1 MFAKPEGETMRVLV
15 SGYNGHMGQVLAQMI
30 KEDSELEL
38 VCGVDKIIN
47 CEGDIVKCFTSF
59 DDVNM
64 DVDVIVDFS
73 HHSLTKELTDYGIKK
88 NLPLVIATTG
98 QTDEEKN
105 MINDASKKIPIFY
118 AANYSIGIA
127 VLIKEAK
134 NIVKAFPN
142 ADIEIVE
149 THHNRKID
157 APSGTALKIAEGL
170 KEVRNDA
177 NLVFGRNGNK
187 KREKNDIGINAIR
200 LGNVVGI
207 HEVLISTEHEC
218 ISIKH
223 EAYDRGLFAEGAINA
238 IKFIKGK
245 SAKLY
250 NMNDM
255 LNL

>member
-1 MFAKPEGETMRVLV
+1 MKVLV
-15 SGYNGHMGQVLAQMI
+15 SGYNGHMGQVLSKMI
-30 KEDSELEL
+30 KDDNELEL
-38 VCGVDKIIN
+38 ICGVDKAIN
-47 CEGDIVKCFTSF
+47 SEGDTLKCFQSF
-59 DDVNM
+59 DDVNIN
-64 DVDVIVDFS
+64 VDIVVDFS
-73 HHSLTKELTDYGIKK
+73 HHSLTKELVDFGIKK

-105 MINDASKKIPIFY
+105 MINEASKKIPVFY

-127 VLIKEAK
+127 VLINEAK

-142 ADIEIVE
+142 ADVEIVE

-157 APSGTALKIAEGL
+157 APSGTALKIADGL
-170 KEVRNDA
+170 KEVRSDA
-177 NLVFGRNGNK
+177 NFVLGRSGNK

-207 HEVLISTEHEC
+207 HEVLVSTEHEC

-223 EAYDRGLFAEGAINA
+223 EAYDRGLFAEGAIKA
-238 IKFIKGK
+238 IKFMKGK
-245 SAKLY
+245 PAKLY

-255 LNL
+255 LKI

>member
-1 MFAKPEGETMRVLV
+1 MKVLI
-15 SGYNGHMGQVLAQMI
+15 SGYCGHMGQILAKMVR
-30 KEDSELEL
+30 EDNDLTL
-38 VCGVDKIIN
+38 VAGVDKSISDNKIN
-47 CEGDIVKCFTSF
+47 CSEPVFASFSEVNVDVDIV
-59 DDVNM
+59 
-64 DVDVIVDFS
+64 VDFS
-73 HHSLTKELTDYGIKK
+73 HHSLTKDLIDFAKSK

-98 QTDEEKN
+98 QSEDEKSL
-105 MINDASKKIPIFY
+105 INEASKSIPVFF

-134 NIVKAFPN
+134 NIAKIMKD
-142 ADIEIVE
+142 ADIEIIE
-149 THHNRKID
+149 THHNRKLD

-170 KEVRNDA
+170 KEVRTDS
-177 NLVFGRNGNK
+177 NLVLGRSDNK

-218 ISIKH
+218 LSIKH

-238 IKFIKGK
+238 VKFMNGK
-245 SAKLY
+245 KAGLY
-250 NMNDM
+250 GMNDM

>member
-1 MFAKPEGETMRVLV
+1 MKVLV
-15 SGYNGHMGQVLAQMI
+15 SGCNGHMGQVLSKMI
-30 KEDSELEL
+30 NEDSELEL
-38 VCGVDKIIN
+38 VCGVDKNIN

-64 DVDVIVDFS
+64 NVDVVVDFS
-73 HHSLTKELTDYGIKK
+73 HHSLTKELIEYGVK
-88 NLPLVIATTG
+88 NNIPLVIATTG

-105 MINDASKKIPIFY
+105 IIKDASKKIPIFY

-127 VLIKEAK
+127 VLINEAK
-134 NIVKAFPN
+134 NIVNAFPN

-170 KEVRNDA
+170 KEVKKDA
-177 NLVFGRNGNK
+177 NFVFGRNGNK
-187 KREKNDIGINAIR
+187 KREKNDIGINSIR

-207 HEVLISTEHEC
+207 HEVIVSTEHES

-223 EAYDRGLFAEGAINA
+223 EAYDRGLFAEGAVNA
-238 IKFIKGK
+238 IKFLKGK
-245 SAKLY
+245 NAKLY
-250 NMNDM
+250 NMDDM

>member
-1 MFAKPEGETMRVLV
+1 MKILI
-15 SGYNGHMGQVLAQMI
+15 SGYNGYMGQVLGEMI
-30 KEDSELEL
+30 KKDSELEL
-38 VCGVDKIIN
+38 VCGMDKNIN
-47 CEGDIVKCFTSF
+47 CEGASVKCFTSF
-59 DDVNM
+59 NDVNLDI
-64 DVDVIVDFS
+64 DVVVDFS
-73 HHSLTKELTDYGIKK
+73 HHSLTKELIDFGIK
-88 NLPLVIATTG
+88 NNIPLVIATTG
-98 QTDEEKN
+98 QTEEEKQ
-105 MINDASKKIPIFY
+105 MIREASKKIPIFY

-127 VLIKEAK
+127 VLINEAK
-134 NIVKAFPN
+134 NIAKVFKD

-149 THHNRKID
+149 THHNRKLD

-177 NLVFGRNGNK
+177 NMVLGRSGNK
-187 KREKNDIGINAIR
+187 KREKNDIGISSIR

-238 IKFIKGK
+238 VKFMVGK
-245 SAKLY
+245 PAGLY

-255 LNL
+255 LKI